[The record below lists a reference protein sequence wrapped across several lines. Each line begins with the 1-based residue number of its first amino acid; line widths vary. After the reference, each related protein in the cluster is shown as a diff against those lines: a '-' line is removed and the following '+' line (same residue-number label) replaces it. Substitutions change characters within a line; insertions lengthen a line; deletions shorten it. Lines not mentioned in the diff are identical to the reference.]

1 MSLPRF
7 VLVACCSLIAAR
19 GAATDLL
26 LPGDYHGDEIT
37 AEDGTTWFALVQDE
51 HGGARLEARRVGI
64 ESVND
69 PVLDAED
76 GATGKR
82 VGAGQDDVLFYLRDL
97 PGVASGPVA
106 TAYAGNGDPL
116 SLAGLDRSFLLFD
129 RDAGR
134 LRLDCAATQDTRD
147 CALVLSREG
156 RQQVLG
162 RWAADASAGE
172 SQIMLGSDA
181 WPHLRWAG
189 DIDRDGRLDLLIDM
203 TDHYNVS
210 APTLFLSTQA
220 KDGELVGAAAE
231 LLSVGC

>member
-129 RDAGR
+129 RGAAVPLELAG
-134 LRLDCAATQDTRD
+134 
-147 CALVLSREG
+147 
-156 RQQVLG
+156 
-162 RWAADASAGE
+162 
-172 SQIMLGSDA
+172 
-181 WPHLRWAG
+181 
-189 DIDRDGRLDLLIDM
+189 
-203 TDHYNVS
+203 VS
-210 APTLFLSTQA
+210 ASIRDRKKVTI
-220 KDGELVGAAAE
+220 DV
-231 LLSVGC
+231 SVGSGSGSATVWGCDLSYEYVKVNAEYTT